1 MRILGVD
8 LGRSRTGLALSD
20 PLGLTC
26 SPLEVLEER
35 NEERLLQKI
44 VQVAEENEV
53 ARIVVGMP
61 RPLAGGTNPQSEEIT
76 LLAEALGRR
85 SPVSVVTWDER
96 FTSKL
101 AERGEVKGKAKGR
114 PRDSVAACHM
124 LQSYLDSQASR
135 RRDI

>member
-20 PLGLTC
+20 PHGLTC

-44 VQVAEENEV
+44 VQVAEKHEV
-53 ARIVVGMP
+53 TRIVVGLP
-61 RPLAGGTNPQSEEIT
+61 RPLAGGTNPQSEEVT
-76 LLAEALGRR
+76 VVAEALSRR
-85 SPVSVVTWDER
+85 SPVPVVTWDER
-96 FTSKL
+96 FTSKM
-101 AERGEVKGKAKGR
+101 AERGKVKGKAKGR

-124 LQSYLDSQASR
+124 LQSYLDSQANR
-135 RRDI
+135 RTGT